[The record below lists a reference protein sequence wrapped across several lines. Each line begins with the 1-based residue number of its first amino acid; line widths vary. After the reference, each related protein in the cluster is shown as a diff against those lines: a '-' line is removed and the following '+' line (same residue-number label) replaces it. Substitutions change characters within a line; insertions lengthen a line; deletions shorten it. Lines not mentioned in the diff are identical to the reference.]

1 MPFRILRYVVRILE
15 RHVEG
20 KTPTE
25 ALPLPVVIPV
35 VLHHSEGRWSPA
47 RRLEDLF
54 DGDLVTRAAL
64 HELIPRLSFV
74 LDDLSELPD
83 EVLESRALGLVPSL
97 TLWALRDARNPA
109 RLLQSIE
116 HWANAMA
123 ELLRAPNGREALGTL
138 FRYITLV
145 ADDSLAS

>member
-74 LDDLSELPD
+74 LDDSLPQFPPPSPNSRKLS
-83 EVLESRALGLVPSL
+83 
-97 TLWALRDARNPA
+97 
-109 RLLQSIE
+109 
-116 HWANAMA
+116 
-123 ELLRAPNGREALGTL
+123 
-138 FRYITLV
+138 
-145 ADDSLAS
+145 